1 MSYRAPRLKGLDLD
15 RSKDSPEILFNEL
28 TEASRKMDGIVARIQ
43 EYTRGRQVSVTKL
56 EAQLSQLTQEE
67 GECVNGLKAFNKY
80 HYQQLNI
87 SPRSST
93 TSVITSKPAI
103 NDHFKTGQRT
113 SVITSKPAI
122 NDHFK
127 TGQRS
132 RIQDMKLFYRA
143 SGSLSKLLLL
153 LLRYAPCSIPTSGR
167 GAEYFLFFLHRKI
180 LCWFWSGRR
189 GEAPAEC
196 GAEPLAKRGGRNH
209 CVPPAVVAA
218 ALVRQLRGPHLST
231 CP

>member
-93 TSVITSKPAI
+93 
-103 NDHFKTGQRT
+103 T